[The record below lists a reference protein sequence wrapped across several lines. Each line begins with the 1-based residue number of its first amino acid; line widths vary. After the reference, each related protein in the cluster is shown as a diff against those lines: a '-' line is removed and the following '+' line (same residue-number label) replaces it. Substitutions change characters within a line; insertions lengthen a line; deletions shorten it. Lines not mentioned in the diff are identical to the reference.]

1 MFHSHMFYGG
11 HGLGSMVADAV
22 IRSVIYHLVGDAMRS
37 LGGHGIASSGLL
49 LIGVLLIVV
58 VLALF
63 VFRFLGTALNA
74 VGRSVRGGSR
84 Y

>member
-22 IRSVIYHLVGDAMRS
+22 IRSVIYHLVGDAMRG
-37 LGGHGIASSGLL
+37 LGGHGSSGLM
-49 LIGVLLIVV
+49 LIGVLLIGV
-58 VLALF
+58 VLALI

-74 VGRSVRGGSR
+74 IGRSVRGGSR

>member
-1 MFHSHMFYGG
+1 MFYSHMFYGG

-22 IRSVIYHLVGDAMRS
+22 IRSVIYHVVGNAMRGW
-37 LGGHGIASSGLL
+37 GGYGHASSGLM
-49 LIGVLLIVV
+49 LIGVALIVL
-58 VLALF
+58 VLALV
-63 VFRFLGTALNA
+63 VFRFLASALNA

>member
-22 IRSVIYHLVGDAMRS
+22 IRSMIYHLVGNAMRG
-37 LGGHGIASSGLL
+37 LGVGHGSSGLM
-49 LIGVLLIVV
+49 LIGILLIVV
-58 VLALF
+58 VLALLM
-63 VFRFLGTALNA
+63 FRLLGTALNA